1 MVETFGTPTI
11 DLQFSMMVMYREIFT
26 KLVPGKSTS
35 IDGRMRVQD
44 NESRI
49 FHVVIGN
56 VMKIY
61 SQLLNAS
68 RQ

>member
-1 MVETFGTPTI
+1 
-11 DLQFSMMVMYREIFT
+11 MMVMYRE
-26 KLVPGKSTS
+26 LVPGKSTS

-56 VMKIY
+56 AMKIY

>member
-1 MVETFGTPTI
+1 VVETFGTPTI
-11 DLQFSMMVMYREIFT
+11 DLQFSMMVMYRE
-26 KLVPGKSTS
+26 LVPGKSTS